1 MNTFISTSGDAALAS
16 HVINAPASGAVQA
29 KVSRLAPLLKQ
40 RRPAAVDPDLEI
52 FQKMQ
57 QGSEESLVQLMDR
70 HRDSLHRFIFRYTGH
85 EQDSKE
91 LTEETFVRAWFAA
104 PKFQPRAKIVTWLF
118 TIASNLCHDRQR
130 RLSRARLEPLEGYQP
145 EDEQSENPR
154 PRREFACPNADV
166 ADQADRHEM
175 AGILMKA
182 VHQLPHSLKVAFI
195 PFALENRSYQE
206 CAELLGCS
214 EKTIETRIY
223 RAKRHLRNILRPTF
237 DAWQGE

>member
-1 MNTFISTSGDAALAS
+1 MNIAITGNEGLVPAPVNSP
-16 HVINAPASGAVQA
+16 APASVAASAPAPAVQ
-29 KVSRLAPLLKQ
+29 KG
-40 RRPAAVDPDLEI
+40 RRGATVDPDLDIFLEI
-52 FQKMQ
+52 QRGNEQ
-57 QGSEESLVQLMDR
+57 ALVQLMER
-70 HRDSLHRFIFRYTGH
+70 HRESLHRFIYRYTGH
-85 EQDSKE
+85 EQDSRE

-130 RLSRARLEPLEGYQP
+130 RLSRARLEPLEGFQP

-154 PRREFACPNADV
+154 PRREFACPAAGVSDE
-166 ADQADRHEM
+166 ADRNEM
-175 AGILMKA
+175 ARLLMKA

-223 RAKRHLRNILRPTF
+223 RAKRHLRGILKPAF
-237 DAWQGE
+237 DGWQE

>member
-1 MNTFISTSGDAALAS
+1 MNTFFSTTGAPLAQPILGTPA
-16 HVINAPASGAVQA
+16 VATPASA
-29 KVSRLAPLLKQ
+29 KLVKATPLPKG
-40 RRPAAVDPDLEI
+40 RRSTTADPDLEI
-52 FQKMQ
+52 FQQMQ
-57 QGSEESLVQLMDR
+57 RGEESALVQLMER

-85 EQDSKE
+85 EQDSRE

-104 PKFQPRAKIVTWLF
+104 AKFQPRAKIVTWLF

-154 PRREFACPNADV
+154 PRREFACPNAGVTDE
-166 ADQADRHEM
+166 ADRHEM
-175 AGILMKA
+175 GRILMKA
-182 VHQLPHSLKVAFI
+182 VQQLPHNLKIAFI

-223 RAKRHLRNILRPTF
+223 RAKRHLRGLLKGTF
-237 DAWQGE
+237 EGRE